1 MSPWTR
7 HVILFFLCVH
17 YLPELY
23 IAHIGVWIGFT
34 TLSIYFSQGFAQH
47 CLLPFSYNFPLL
59 AFFRVFPV
67 LWKIAK
73 IFVDPKTR
81 AKCVVLKN
89 SELHK
94 LCDYFNPEDL
104 PEEFGGTCR
113 CESGCLP
120 PVPKHMVSL
129 TFWKKFHFPSDEH
142 GRWYNL
148 RAFACN
154 LRARHDGTMGDIQEP
169 LWRFGFRHSYFFV
182 QNS

>member
-1 MSPWTR
+1 MRTLFTGTELHTLVS
-7 HVILFFLCVH
+7 VLASQQYYIKYILVRD
-17 YLPELY
+17 LPSMVCCY
-23 IAHIGVWIGFT
+23 SHN
-34 TLSIYFSQGFAQH
+34 H
-47 CLLPFSYNFPLL
+47 NLLLL
-59 AFFRVFPV
+59 NAFFRVFPV

-94 LCDYFNPEDL
+94 LCDYFDPEDL

-129 TFWKKFHFPSDEH
+129 TFQKKFNFPSDEH

-154 LRARHDGTMGDIQEP
+154 LRARHGGTVGDISEP
-169 LWRFGFRHSYFFV
+169 V
-182 QNS
+182 QVWI